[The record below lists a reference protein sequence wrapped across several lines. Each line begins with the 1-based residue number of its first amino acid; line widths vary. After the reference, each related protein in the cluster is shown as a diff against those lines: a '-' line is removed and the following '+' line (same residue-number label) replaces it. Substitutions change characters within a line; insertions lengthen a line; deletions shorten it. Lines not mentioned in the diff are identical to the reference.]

1 MAAPRIGRM
10 PDAVASPPR
19 IARVAVDVP
28 LAHLD
33 RPFDY
38 LIGDDLAG
46 AVAPGVRVRVRF
58 AGKLRDG
65 YVLDVA
71 DSTDVD
77 AQLAPLERL
86 TSPEV
91 VLTPAVAGL
100 VRAVA
105 DHWGGTFSDVV
116 RLAVPPRHAA
126 TEKAE
131 RTPRPAPATDAEPAV
146 LPQFPGGDR
155 FLAGLRAGEPLR
167 AAWNPVP
174 VFGPAGDWAGG
185 VLDAVGATLAAGRGA
200 IVVVPD
206 ADALAPLE
214 AACTQRFGAG
224 TFAVLTAELGPA
236 ARYRNFLAASRDD
249 VRLVLGTRA
258 AVYAPVADLG
268 LVVVWD
274 EGNDTLAEPRAPYP
288 HAREVAVLRAAQER
302 CGLLLAGYGRSAEV
316 TALVERRW
324 VVPIAL
330 AAQQARRLGPAV
342 RVAVDS
348 DLALERDPDARAA
361 RLPHD
366 VFTAVRAG
374 LAAGPVLLQVPRAGY
389 APSLACQGCRTLA
402 RCPRCARPLRGER
415 AGDGFAVVCAACG
428 PVRPWACP
436 ACGDTRL
443 RAPRVGVSRTAE
455 ELGRAFPQVRVVTS
469 WSGHPV
475 ASVDDQP
482 ALVLATPGAEPHP
495 ESGYAAA
502 VLLDTGLMLGR
513 PDLRTAEESLRRWL
527 GVCALVRPA
536 AEGGTV
542 VAVGEPDTRA
552 LQALVRLDAAGFA
565 TRELAERRE
574 TRFPPAARL
583 VTFDGP
589 ADALAQAESAWR
601 AVPGIEHFGPVPLP
615 DSDAQR
621 ITLRCPPAEG
631 AALVAALR
639 GVLSERAARKA
650 PGSVRLRV
658 DPAAI

>member
-1 MAAPRIGRM
+1 M

-38 LIGDDLAG
+38 LVGDEG
-46 AVAPGVRVRVRF
+46 AAAVRPGVRVRVRF

-65 YVLDVA
+65 YVLEVG

-77 AQLAPLERL
+77 ARLAPLERL

-91 VLTPAVAGL
+91 VLTPEVARL

-116 RLAVPPRHAA
+116 RLAVPPRHAT

-131 RTPRPAPATDAEPAV
+131 RLPRPVPVTDAPPVV
-146 LPQFPGGDR
+146 LPRYPGGDR

-174 VFGPAGDWAGG
+174 VHGPAGDWPGG
-185 VLDAVGATLAAGRGA
+185 LLDAVAAALTAGRGA

-214 AACTQRFGAG
+214 AACTRRFGAG
-224 TFAVLTAELGPA
+224 TFAVLTAESGPA
-236 ARYRNFLAASRDD
+236 ARYRNFLATSRRD

-274 EGNDTLAEPRAPYP
+274 EGNDALAEPRAPYP
-288 HAREVAVLRAAQER
+288 HTREVAVLRAAHER
-302 CGLLLAGYGRSAEV
+302 CGLLLAGHARSAEV
-316 TALVERRW
+316 TDLVERQW
-324 VVPIAL
+324 ILPIAL
-330 AAQQARRLGPAV
+330 PATQARRLGPAV
-342 RVAVDS
+342 RVAADT
-348 DLALERDPDARAA
+348 DLALERDPAARAA

-366 VFTAVRAG
+366 VFAAVRAG
-374 LAAGPVLLQVPRAGY
+374 LASGPVLLQVPRAGY
-389 APSLACQGCRTLA
+389 APSLACQACRTPA
-402 RCPRCARPLRGER
+402 RCPHCSRRLRGER
-415 AGDGFAVVCAACG
+415 GRDGVAVVCATCG

-469 WSGHPV
+469 WSGHLV
-475 ASVDDQP
+475 RSVGEQP
-482 ALVLATPGAEPHP
+482 ALVLATPGAEPHA
-495 ESGYAAA
+495 EAGYAAA
-502 VLLDTGLMLGR
+502 VLLDTPLMLGR
-513 PDLRTAEESLRRWL
+513 ADLRTAEEALRRWL

-542 VAVGEPDTRA
+542 LAVGEPDARA
-552 LQALVRLDAAGFA
+552 LQALVRLDPAGFA

-583 VTFDGP
+583 VTLDGA
-589 ADALAQAESAWR
+589 ADTLAQAEAAWR
-601 AVPGIEHFGPVPLP
+601 GVPGVEHFGPVPLP
-615 DSDAQR
+615 DEDAER
-621 ITLRCPPAEG
+621 LTLRCPPAHG

-639 GVLSERAARKA
+639 EVLAERAARKA
-650 PGSVRLRV
+650 PGSLRLRV
-658 DPAAI
+658 DPVAI